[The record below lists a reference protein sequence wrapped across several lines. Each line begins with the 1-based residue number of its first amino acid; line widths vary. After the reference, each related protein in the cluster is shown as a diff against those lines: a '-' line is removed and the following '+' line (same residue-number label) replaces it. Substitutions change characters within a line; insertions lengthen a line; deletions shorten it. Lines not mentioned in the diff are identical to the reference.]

1 MSDVKIFWDPKG
13 FELDSLGRK
22 KYIRATDGDTPYI
35 STSIRMLGIDTPEVH
50 YPGNSSPVKFD
61 AKLKELAGWIREG
74 IAPVDEALGEYLI
87 PRLETGEAGT
97 LQKEQGE
104 QAREYFETLL
114 DRLLRKESGRRRSVY
129 IQTADEPFDQYG
141 RLLAYMAPSYTSDE
155 LAKLSRHE
163 RATFNYLMVESGW
176 AASFL
181 IYPSLPKHTDLVM
194 LQEGA
199 KAACENRRGAWENE
213 LMLTGYEFRMA
224 VKLYNI
230 TKKIVANRNVSSRER
245 SGWISRFCVD
255 MTSGEIFY
263 PQEYYKVSP
272 YNRIFVWPA
281 DVTDAVAKMN
291 LKPPID
297 REA

>member
-50 YPGNSSPVKFD
+50 YPGNSSPARSD
-61 AKLKELAGWIREG
+61 AKLKELAGWIGEG

-97 LQKEQGE
+97 LQREQGD
-104 QAREYFETLL
+104 QATAYFEALL
-114 DRLLRKESGRRRSVY
+114 DERLTKPSGRKRSVY
-129 IQTADEPFDQYG
+129 VQTADEPFDSYG
-141 RLLAYMAPSYTSDE
+141 RLLAYMAPSYSLKE
-155 LAKLSRHE
+155 LATLSRRE

-181 IYPSLPKHTDLVM
+181 IYPSLPRHIDLVM
-194 LQEGA
+194 LQEEA
-199 KAACENRRGAWENE
+199 KAACESRRGAWENE
-213 LMLTGYEFRMA
+213 LMLTGYEFRMS
-224 VKLYNI
+224 VKLYNV
-230 TKKIVANRNVSSRER
+230 TKKIASGKKVSSRDR

-255 MTSGEIFY
+255 MTRGEIFY
-263 PQEYYKVSP
+263 PQDYYKVVP
-272 YNRIFVWPA
+272 FNRIFVWPE
-281 DVTDAVAKMN
+281 DVSDAS
-291 LKPPID
+291 P
-297 REA
+297 R